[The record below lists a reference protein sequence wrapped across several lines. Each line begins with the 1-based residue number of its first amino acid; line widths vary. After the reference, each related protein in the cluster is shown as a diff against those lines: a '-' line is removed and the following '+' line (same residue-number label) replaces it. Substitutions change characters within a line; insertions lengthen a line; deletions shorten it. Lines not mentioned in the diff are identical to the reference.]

1 MAENS
6 KENENEDDNIGRDKY
21 FMDMDSISYSSD
33 ENDEEDSKNT
43 IPNVNNYLNLNLNNE
58 VKTVIENPHINPD
71 LSIINNRI
79 EDNINVKDP
88 SSEPSKSM
96 SNNNISNKYFI
107 NSINDNNHASNVSK
121 NIINHNMNNPNK
133 LFNDANTNNKID
145 HIINEGKVEQISL
158 SSSEEGN
165 DDDIQIVT
173 SEQFK
178 KHFQEDRYGPQR
190 TIGIINYDKN
200 AQTTYDNYK
209 EMMRKNRQKNQKEE
223 DKILD
228 AFFMDKDDSNNN
240 AQKSKKENPK
250 LNPKNNMNNKLNNK
264 KSQNNKIHIKTKRFI
279 PLQKEE
285 YRTNVYFE
293 KLLINRVEKQIL
305 TDIYNEYEIKSNFDQ
320 TYYYI
325 DKIKQIITKKGV
337 EEAIKFL
344 NTIENLELRKR
355 VIIESTY
362 FFKEIIKEEVENA
375 KVNNGELILI
385 KLDDFHFEQSM
396 KNNAPLSGKINH
408 GNVFKRKGKS
418 NIRFHPNFFMNNFK
432 GNDINL
438 GGYNSFMPNPYMFKG
453 QKFGKKKKIND
464 HSYD

>member
-21 FMDMDSISYSSD
+21 FMDMASISYSSD
-33 ENDEEDSKNT
+33 ENDDEDSQNT

-133 LFNDANTNNKID
+133 LFNDANANNKID

-190 TIGIINYDKN
+190 TIEIINYDKN

-264 KSQNNKIHIKTKRFI
+264 KSQNNKINIKTKRFI

-305 TDIYNEYEIKSNFDQ
+305 TDIYNEYEIKSNFEQ

-325 DKIKQIITKKGV
+325 DKIKQIITNKGV
-337 EEAIKFL
+337 
-344 NTIENLELRKR
+344 
-355 VIIESTY
+355 
-362 FFKEIIKEEVENA
+362 
-375 KVNNGELILI
+375 
-385 KLDDFHFEQSM
+385 
-396 KNNAPLSGKINH
+396 
-408 GNVFKRKGKS
+408 
-418 NIRFHPNFFMNNFK
+418 
-432 GNDINL
+432 
-438 GGYNSFMPNPYMFKG
+438 
-453 QKFGKKKKIND
+453 
-464 HSYD
+464 